1 MRSILHQP
9 AFEELP
15 CETAHAASTRLNL
28 GRIHAYGLYPACTAV
43 TRMTNTTA
51 DTSAADAE
59 RSVTLA
65 IHAGDANRSD

>member
-1 MRSILHQP
+1 MH
-9 AFEELP
+9 
-15 CETAHAASTRLNL
+15 TD
-28 GRIHAYGLYPACTAV
+28 YPACTAV

-51 DTSAADAE
+51 NTSAADAG